1 MKYFQVKEVRF
12 GSVPDWNDEWN
23 RVEVVFR
30 GNSDVNP
37 LILARMEKHKYI
49 RFPEEE
55 VRLFAGRWQ
64 RTYSKNPLVVKDRS
78 VILSFGIYG
87 GREISLKDIWAFAN
101 DNVLPML
108 NAAYARVEEI
118 RDILLVL
125 KEAGEVVE

>member
-1 MKYFQVKEVRF
+1 MNYFQVKEVRF

-30 GNSDVNP
+30 GDSDVNP
-37 LILARMEKHKYI
+37 HILARMVKHKSI

-64 RTYSKNPLVVKDRS
+64 RTYSNNPLVVKDRS

-87 GREISLKDIWAFAN
+87 GREISLKDIRTFAS

-108 NAAYARVEEI
+108 NAAYAKVEEI
-118 RDILLVL
+118 RNILLVL
-125 KEAGEVVE
+125 KEEGDPA